1 MIIGSVFEAVMWI
14 FIVMIF
20 MMMWELIKMSCIDVL
35 EVPHGKKRN
44 NRSSWDDGEA
54 VKCQCISCHKT
65 VYVPMYYFN
74 DRSGEH
80 SGKCPHCGREM
91 THVRIMN

>member
-1 MIIGSVFEAVMWI
+1 MIIGNIFEAVIWV

-20 MMMWELIKMSCIDVL
+20 VMMWELIKMSCIEVL
-35 EVPHGKKRN
+35 EVPHGRKRN
-44 NRSSWDDGEA
+44 NSSSWDDREE